1 MKKFFFIAA
10 IASAALVSCT
20 KNEVT
25 PVAFE
30 KEITFAAP
38 VVGAQTKAIVYGE
51 IGANY
56 DPAEDFK
63 VYAVWH
69 ESAFDK
75 WENGSQYM
83 YDVVVSRNTGDFDTT
98 PGDQGAWKPS
108 SDYYWPKVGV
118 LSFAAYSPA
127 TAEGAYAYGK
137 NGLTITNFPVPSQT
151 SLQYDLMFSERTYN
165 KTQSENGVNAEY
177 DGVDIKFKHALSS
190 IKFTAKTLA
199 DYSATTTIKVK
210 KITMWGMNSTGNFAE
225 NVNDIAAYD
234 SAPAWTDQ
242 ATPVASTAPY
252 VAYEGT
258 LTLNNSSAQGANSND
273 VILLPQTLPADATI
287 RVDYTMQTVTGS
299 EIPQY
304 KEVAVSSLS
313 GEWVLGK
320 RYTYNIIVGL
330 DDIYFA
336 PSVEDWQDMGG
347 VGSLG
352 I

>member
-1 MKKFFFIAA
+1 MKKLFFIAA

-25 PVAFE
+25 PVADQH
-30 KEITFAAP
+30 KVTFSAP
-38 VVGAQTKAIVYGE
+38 VVGAQTKALVYGE

-56 DPAEDFK
+56 AAAEDFR

-69 ESAFDK
+69 ENSFDK

-83 YDVVVSRNTGDFDTT
+83 YDVVVSRNTGDFDST
-98 PGDQGAWKPS
+98 PGAEGAWKPS
-108 SDYYWPKVGV
+108 ADYYWPKVGV

-165 KTQSENGVNAEY
+165 KYQSENGVNAEY

-234 SAPAWTDQ
+234 SAPAWTGQD
-242 ATPVASTAPY
+242 TPVAEATPY
-252 VAYEGT
+252 VVYDGII
-258 LTLNNSSAQGANSND
+258 TLNNTDAQSANSND
-273 VILLPQTLPADATI
+273 VILLPQILPADATI

-304 KEVAVSSLS
+304 KEVPVSSLS
-313 GEWVLGK
+313 GEWVLGM

-336 PSVEDWQDMGG
+336 PAVEDWQDMGG
-347 VGSLG
+347 VGNLG

>member
-20 KNEVT
+20 KNEVIT
-25 PVAFE
+25 VADQH
-30 KEITFAAP
+30 EITFSAP
-38 VVGAQTKAIVYGE
+38 VVGPQTKAIVYGE

-56 DPAEDFK
+56 NPSEDFK

-69 ESAFDK
+69 ETNFDK

-98 PGDQGAWKPS
+98 PGDKGAWKPS

-127 TAEGAYAYGK
+127 TAEGTYAYGK
-137 NGLTITNFPVPSQT
+137 DGLTITGFPVPNTT

-165 KTQSENGVNAEY
+165 KNQSENGVNAEY

-190 IKFTAKTLA
+190 IRFTAATQA

-210 KITMWGMNSTGNFAE
+210 KITMWGMNSKGNFE
-225 NVNDIAAYD
+225 ERVNDIATYD
-234 SAPAWTDQ
+234 SAPRWIDQ
-242 ATPVASTAPY
+242 DTPVLAANPY
-252 VAYEGT
+252 VVYEGT
-258 LTLNNSSAQGANSND
+258 LTLNKGAQNANSND
-273 VILLPQTLPADATI
+273 VILLPQVLPAGATI
-287 RVDYTMQTVTGS
+287 RVDYTMQTATGT

-304 KEVAVSSLS
+304 KEVTVGSLS

-336 PSVEDWQDMGG
+336 PSVEEWQDMGG